1 MLVSRF
7 EAFELALVV
16 ETSSAT
22 PHLMIYDPLSAS
34 RRHKALCPNRQDT
47 LRACLTI
54 PNNGALTSTWFLT
67 DKFESCEVSMS
78 KNQSVSERLSIQMSM
93 ATDRRTTLAFTS
105 CSLRSKP
112 STTKDDVK
120 VAEII
125 ETGKKICTFATNSND
140 YDTNHRYSFRLPDLR
155 ESGLSESSSLSASN
169 SVCTPAQTRAHTE
182 AGQSGL
188 LQTGRLLL
196 FLSEL

>member
-1 MLVSRF
+1 MSKPARH
-7 EAFELALVV
+7 
-16 ETSSAT
+16 TT
-22 PHLMIYDPLSAS
+22 GMILHHTKQWSIDLHSVFYRIEIFQISI
-34 RRHKALCPNRQDT
+34 C
-47 LRACLTI
+47 
-54 PNNGALTSTWFLT
+54 
-67 DKFESCEVSMS
+67 

-93 ATDRRTTLAFTS
+93 ATDRPAILAFAP

-140 YDTNHRYSFRLPDLR
+140 YDTNHRYSFLLSDLR

-188 LQTGRLLL
+188 LQTGRLLP
-196 FLSEL
+196 FLSGL